1 MLRIDDKKFSVTIN
15 LYFGVLWDEI
25 RLDIGY
31 DALRTHEF
39 EHASSA
45 GISLRLLRRKAAG
58 DVSWLPIDINFLKQL
73 WLPNVYVYDLVSF
86 NPLECLEKLA
96 GLWVVQKKEIF
107 YNLVRAAIA

>member
-1 MLRIDDKKFSVTIN
+1 MIAFTIFIGSDGQFPLRIRISETIMVT
-15 LYFGVLWDEI
+15 
-25 RLDIGY
+25 
-31 DALRTHEF
+31 
-39 EHASSA
+39 
-45 GISLRLLRRKAAG
+45 ISLRLRRKAAG